1 MRRRE
6 ENMEKSTKNR
16 ILGFISLGIAIWVA
30 WMSMGLK
37 ATAYQGDPGPRMFP
51 LIGSVIMAVCGIV
64 LIIAPG
70 AKEKVFLTKEQW
82 KSCAKLFSMYLLLIL
97 LLYLGGFLAAVPVM
111 LFIITFML
119 SKLSMTDKSTKQRLI
134 TSLIFGIVGGIVL
147 YLLYVK
153 LLDAKMPTGILVSM
167 LKK

>member
-1 MRRRE
+1 MDQ
-6 ENMEKSTKNR
+6 KSLKNR
-16 ILGFISLGIAIWVA
+16 ILGFISLGLSIWITY
-30 WMSMGLK
+30 MSLQLK

-51 LIGSVIMAVCGIV
+51 LIGAFILAVCGIA
-64 LIIAPG
+64 LIILPG
-70 AKEKVFLTKEQW
+70 KKEKGFLTKEQW
-82 KSCAKLFSMYLLLIL
+82 FSCAKLFCMYLLLVL
-97 LLYLGGFLAAVPVM
+97 LLYLFGFLGAVPVM

-119 SKLSMTDKSTKQRLI
+119 SKLSLSDKSTASRLI

-153 LLDAKMPTGILVSM
+153 LLGAKMPVGMIIKM